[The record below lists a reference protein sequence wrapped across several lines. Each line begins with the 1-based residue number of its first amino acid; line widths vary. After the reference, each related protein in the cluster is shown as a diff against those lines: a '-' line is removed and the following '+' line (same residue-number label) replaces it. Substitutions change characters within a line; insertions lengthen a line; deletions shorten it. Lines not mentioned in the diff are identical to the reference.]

1 MRLGGLKDYEGPGMN
16 QVTKNI
22 IAIIVF
28 IASFG
33 LVCFG
38 QSQIGYAG
46 LAMELVGLAGLLI
59 LLYLYNRK
67 YK

>member
-1 MRLGGLKDYEGPGMN
+1 MN

-59 LLYLYNRK
+59 PVSYTHPTLPTIA
-67 YK
+67 

>member
-1 MRLGGLKDYEGPGMN
+1 MN

-38 QSQIGYAG
+38 QSQSGYAG

>member
-1 MRLGGLKDYEGPGMN
+1 MN

-28 IASFG
+28 SASIG

>member
-1 MRLGGLKDYEGPGMN
+1 MN

-33 LVCFG
+33 LVSFG